1 MDIHFPVQ
9 NQSTKELTGLL
20 LEIDKT
26 NAYQMSEVEA
36 TGSQPDSMQGS
47 EL

>member
-20 LEIDKT
+20 LEINKT
-26 NAYQMSEVEA
+26 KKAYQMSEVEA

-47 EL
+47 A